1 MAAPRLQTSS
11 QIVLDIS
18 DFESFDRVID
28 CLDHQ
33 YDATKDF
40 RRIAQELGRE
50 LEEFYIKPLIHDL
63 QYYPPE
69 PNGKIDWTSDK
80 QRKYVMML
88 LRRKAKDEG
97 REPGDIKYRRTYKLR
112 DSWHYEVKVS
122 MGKKGIIRVRLYND
136 AESYDPIKGETTQ
149 YAKFVQG
156 AFGVGRSATSVRRYR
171 KYMQKFHRD
180 TGWREAA
187 PRVRNSYDMMEEYA
201 VREYERRCTD
211 LVLYAC
217 N

>member
-1 MAAPRLQTSS
+1 MATSNLQTASKLV
-11 QIVLDIS
+11 IDIS
-18 DFESFDRVID
+18 DYASVDRVID
-28 CLDHQ
+28 CLDRQ
-33 YDATKDF
+33 YDATEGFRKIAKDL
-40 RRIAQELGRE
+40 AWELS
-50 LEEFYIKPLIHDL
+50 EFYIKPLIHDL

-88 LRRKAKDEG
+88 LRRKAKEEG

-112 DSWHYEVKVS
+112 DSWKYDVKVS
-122 MGKKGIIRVRLYND
+122 LGQKGILRVRLYND

-149 YAKFVQG
+149 YAKFVHG
-156 AFGVGRSATSVRRYR
+156 AIGVGKGASSVRRYR

-180 TGWREAA
+180 TGWREGY
-187 PRVRNSYDMMEEYA
+187 PRVINAYDMMVEYA
-201 VREYERRCTD
+201 NREYKRRCNE
-211 LVLYAC
+211 LLLFAC